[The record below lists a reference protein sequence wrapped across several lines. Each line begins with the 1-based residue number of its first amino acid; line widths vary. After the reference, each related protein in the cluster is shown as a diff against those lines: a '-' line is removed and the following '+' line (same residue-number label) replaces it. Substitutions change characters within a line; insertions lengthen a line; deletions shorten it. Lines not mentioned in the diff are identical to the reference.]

1 MSKQRTV
8 TRLLAA
14 AVLGLASLAA
24 CAAAA
29 PASGEAAQAGW
40 TPDPDEAAARGKGD
54 RSPPDAGPADDGG
67 PRCPYGELSDP
78 HRGFVRCLLPEER
91 DAGWL
96 PPPPQGEPAPSAD
109 TPKDAPRA
117 GPPPLVEI
125 GAAKFESGE
134 VPRADKI
141 LGKLAGDIARCVA
154 DHGGLAGDAGSLKVQ
169 FLVRARGRAEGVEV
183 TGEKGVGAEASA
195 CVRLLLKDRA
205 IGAPTA
211 DPVGVTVTVTLKAQ
225 R

>member
-8 TRLLAA
+8 TRLLGAG
-14 AVLGLASLAA
+14 VLGLASLAA

-29 PASGEAAQAGW
+29 PASGEAAQAAW
-40 TPDPDEAAARGKGD
+40 TPEPDEAATKAKAA
-54 RSPPDAGPADDGG
+54 PADAGPTDDAG

-78 HRGFVRCLLPEER
+78 HRGFVRCLLPDER

-96 PPPPQGEPAPSAD
+96 PPPAQGEPAPSAEP
-109 TPKDAPRA
+109 PKDAAHA

-125 GAAKFESGE
+125 GTAKFESGE
-134 VPRADKI
+134 VPKADKA

-154 DHGGLAGDAGSLKVQ
+154 DHGGLAGDAGGFKVQ

-183 TGEKGVGAEASA
+183 TGQKGVSAEATA
-195 CVRLLLKDRA
+195 CVRLLLKNKA

-211 DPVGVTVTVTLKAQ
+211 DPVGVTFTVSLKAQ